1 MRMQLLVGT
10 LVVLGATAHPGWAQE
25 RLTLY
30 AAVVDG
36 VSGEPVASLT
46 PQEVTVTEDG
56 MPAKVLSA
64 EPVNWP
70 VKVQLLVDNG
80 QALGASN
87 IQVLKDGIRGFL
99 DALPEGVEVTLVST
113 APQPR
118 TIIRATTDRA
128 ELVRGI
134 ALLAP
139 DRNVGRFVESMA
151 EATQR
156 IERDKGD
163 ALHVIVSVGTSA
175 GDRNVRDGD
184 VNNIFN
190 RLRALPIV
198 VHVVMLQGSVA
209 ADGGGGAQMEVGLA
223 ATKGTGGRYE
233 GINAPSRLATLLPE
247 IGAQVAEAHQ
257 LASRQFVL
265 TIERP
270 AGKTGDLGSLA
281 ASVGGGKVM
290 KSVSRDGRIQ

>member
-1 MRMQLLVGT
+1 MRMKLLVGS
-10 LVVLGATAHPGWAQE
+10 LVVLGTTAHPSWAQE
-25 RLTLY
+25 QFKIY

-46 PQEVTVTEDG
+46 PQDVTVTEDG
-56 MPAKVLSA
+56 LQAKVLSA

-70 VKVQLLVDNG
+70 VKLQLLVDNG
-80 QALGASN
+80 QGLGASN
-87 IQVLKDGIRGFL
+87 IQLLKDGIRGLL

-113 APQPR
+113 SPQPR
-118 TIIRATTDRA
+118 TITRATTDRA
-128 ELVRGI
+128 ELLRGLT
-134 ALLAP
+134 LLAP

-163 ALHVIVSVGTSA
+163 ALPVIVSVGTSA

-198 VHVVMLQGSVA
+198 VHVVILQGSVA
-209 ADGGGGAQMEVGLA
+209 ADGGGGAQTEVGLA
-223 ATKGTGGRYE
+223 ATKGTGGLYE
-233 GINAPSRLATLLPE
+233 SINAPSRLATLLPE
-247 IGAQVAEAHQ
+247 IGARVAETHRI
-257 LASRQFVL
+257 ASRQFVL
-265 TIERP
+265 TVERP
-270 AGKTGDLGSLA
+270 AGKTGNLGGLG
-281 ASVGGGKVM
+281 ASVGGGKVI